1 MLSGI
6 KQRRKILK
14 INYSFGVVVFYRFP
28 RSVKYLI
35 IKHSKGHWAFP
46 KGHRDEGEKKIETA
60 LRELKEE
67 TGIKKV
73 NLILKKI
80 LIKEQYFFI
89 DKKGVKNLKK
99 VDYFVGESMT
109 KDVNIDNKEIVNY
122 KWCNLKSALE
132 IITYKETKISLQKA
146 NKFVKTYLK

>member
-1 MLSGI
+1 
-6 KQRRKILK
+6 LK
-14 INYSFGVVVFYRFP
+14 INYSIGVVVFYRFP
-28 RSVKYLI
+28 RSLKYLV
-35 IKHSKGHWAFP
+35 IKHSKGHWAFS

-73 NLILKKI
+73 NLIDKKV

-99 VDYFVGESMT
+99 VDYFVGEAVS
-109 KDVNIDNKEIVNY
+109 KVVKIDNKEIVNY

-132 IITYKETKISLQKA
+132 IITFKETKISLKKV
-146 NKFVKTYLK
+146 NKLVKTFLK